1 MKSFHFALEWQ
12 TVLLLPVTISVW
24 CHQHQRLIILV
35 DKGKNA
41 AITIETWMI
50 NVGFNMLPGP
60 QTVFLLPKPSFTR
73 LCCTDNGLCIRADHW
88 PKCTLV
94 TKFMLTLPP
103 TTVLQCPYFA
113 TFIVHHHKHRGI
125 SRKINDRKIPVSYVV
140 FQIGSWL
147 QSKGP
152 AIVLIQGP
160 DFKVQLGT
168 NGQMFAIRAKLGL

>member
-1 MKSFHFALEWQ
+1 MELKSFHFALEWQ

-41 AITIETWMI
+41 AITIKTWMI

-60 QTVFLLPKPSFTR
+60 QTVLLLPKPSFTR

-125 SRKINDRKIPVSYVV
+125 SRKINAKNSCILRGISDRELVAE
-140 FQIGSWL
+140 QGSSHCPHPGSRL
-147 QSKGP
+147 QSATWHKW
-152 AIVLIQGP
+152 P
-160 DFKVQLGT
+160 DVCHPG
-168 NGQMFAIRAKLGL
+168 